1 MKKLTKKEFI
11 EKAKKVHGEKYDY
24 SKTEYINSR
33 TKVCIICPEH
43 GEFWQTPNSHL
54 SGDGCKKCSNE
65 KKSKCKSKKTND
77 FIKEARE
84 IHGNKYDYSKVE
96 YINTHTK
103 VCIICPEHG
112 EFWQTPSHHL
122 GGHECKK
129 CSDIKK
135 GKKIYNKEYFITKSN
150 EVHNNKY
157 DYSKVVYKDNY
168 TKVCITC
175 KIHGDFFQAPYMHI
189 FGQGCPKCGNYMK
202 NKDRTKNVEDFIK
215 DAKKVHGE
223 KYDYS
228 KVKYVNNHTKV
239 CIICPEH
246 GEFWQTPNR
255 HLSNNGCPVCRESK
269 SEKEIENM
277 LNINGIIHERWKKF
291 DWLGKQS
298 IDFYIPSVNIGIECQ
313 GIQHFFS
320 SKNKKSFYTV
330 EKINEIQKRDSI
342 KKELC
347 EKNGIKL
354 LYYSN
359 FVIDFPYDVITDKNK
374 LLKIIKDYV

>member
-1 MKKLTKKEFI
+1 M
-11 EKAKKVHGEKYDY
+11 
-24 SKTEYINSR
+24 
-33 TKVCIICPEH
+33 P
-43 GEFWQTPNSHL
+43 
-54 SGDGCKKCSNE
+54 
-65 KKSKCKSKKTND
+65 
-77 FIKEARE
+77 
-84 IHGNKYDYSKVE
+84 
-96 YINTHTK
+96 
-103 VCIICPEHG
+103 
-112 EFWQTPSHHL
+112 
-122 GGHECKK
+122 
-129 CSDIKK
+129 
-135 GKKIYNKEYFITKSN
+135 
-150 EVHNNKY
+150 
-157 DYSKVVYKDNY
+157 
-168 TKVCITC
+168 
-175 KIHGDFFQAPYMHI
+175 
-189 FGQGCPKCGNYMK
+189 
-202 NKDRTKNVEDFIK
+202 
-215 DAKKVHGE
+215 
-223 KYDYS
+223 